1 MLPLL
6 GLLLGLILG
15 LLLNVDIPS
24 QYSTYVAVAIL
35 ATIDSIMGAIVAD
48 MKKEFNAR
56 LFVTGLLGNGAI
68 AVAVAA
74 LGDQLNLPLNL
85 AAVFAFGNRIFLNFS
100 VIRRLLLERYD
111 QKRAS
116 KRSDKGEDT
125 TNSGGSESA
134 EKVS

>member
-15 LLLNVDIPS
+15 LFMNVDIPS

-35 ATIDSIMGAIVAD
+35 ATIDSIMGAVVAD
-48 MKKEFNAR
+48 MKKEFNVR
-56 LFVTGLLGNGAI
+56 LFVTGLLGNGVI

-111 QKRAS
+111 QRREARRLNRREYKT
-116 KRSDKGEDT
+116 EDNKPDVDQKET
-125 TNSGGSESA
+125 
-134 EKVS
+134 

>member
-6 GLLLGLILG
+6 GLLVGLILG
-15 LLLNVDIPS
+15 LFLDVDIPS

-56 LFVTGLLGNGAI
+56 LFVTGLLGNGVI

-100 VIRRLLLERYD
+100 VIRRLLLEKYD
-111 QKRAS
+111 QYKVKKNAPLPATKDNPDRTG
-116 KRSDKGEDT
+116 GERE
-125 TNSGGSESA
+125 GS
-134 EKVS
+134 

>member
-6 GLLLGLILG
+6 GLLVGLILG
-15 LLLNVDIPS
+15 LFLDVDIPS

-56 LFVTGLLGNGAI
+56 LFVTGLLGNGVI

-100 VIRRLLLERYD
+100 VIRRLLLEKYD
-111 QKRAS
+111 QYKVKKNAPLPAPKDNQDRTG
-116 KRSDKGEDT
+116 GERE
-125 TNSGGSESA
+125 GS
-134 EKVS
+134 